1 MATQQKEIQEE
12 NEIDLVEIIC
22 KLWAKRVFILKVT
35 AIFACLGIFVAL
47 FSAKE
52 YTAGCTIVP
61 QSGEKGG
68 ISGSLGGLAAMAGIN
83 LGGGGS
89 SEVLSPKLY
98 PKILASVPFQKE
110 LMQTPIQFEGYEQA
124 IRFIDFYTEEEYQKF
139 SLMGTIMKYTIGLPG
154 LIIGAIRGEQAEEEG
169 LNTPNASIQT
179 LTKEENQL
187 IKTLKGMVSINL
199 NDKDGYINVTTSMSE
214 PLAAAQLAA
223 KVQLM
228 LQEYVTKFKIEKAQV
243 QLDFIE
249 GRYAEAKNRFESIQA
264 ELAKFKDANRN
275 TTSEVALIAENRLS
289 HEFNM
294 ASGVYSELAKQRET
308 ANIQVKE
315 DTPIFTI
322 IEPVT
327 VPNERSKPQR
337 GLICVAF
344 TFLGGILGVGLV
356 LALPFLA
363 QISGHKRLAKWLP
376 ETSPE

>member
-52 YTAGCTIVP
+52 YTASCTIVP
-61 QSGEKGG
+61 QSGEEGG
-68 ISGSLGGLAAMAGIN
+68 MSGSLGGLAAMAGIN

-139 SLMGTIMKYTIGLPG
+139 SLMGTVLKYTIGLPG
-154 LIIGAIRGEQAEEEG
+154 VIIGAIRGEQAEEEG
-169 LNTPNASIQT
+169 LNIPNASIQT

-199 NDKDGYINVTTSMSE
+199 NDKDGYVDLTTTMSE
-214 PLAAAQLAA
+214 PLAAAQLAS

-228 LQEYVTKFKIEKAQV
+228 LQEYVTKFKIEKAKE
-243 QLDFIE
+243 QLNFIE
-249 GRYAEAKNRFESIQA
+249 TRYAEAKNRFETKQA
-264 ELAKFKDANRN
+264 ELAKFKDANLN
-275 TTSEVALIAENRLS
+275 TASQVAMIAVDRLQ
-289 HEFNM
+289 HEYQM
-294 ASGVYSELAKQRET
+294 ASGVYSELAKQRES
-308 ANIQVKE
+308 ANIKVKE

-344 TFLGGILGVGLV
+344 TFLGGILGMGLV

-376 ETSPE
+376 ETSQE